1 MSDCAQIED
10 GLTLLMEW
18 LVLGVICIL
27 SCVFVSNICA
37 AAQRV
42 LCRFAL
48 GGARHVQM
56 DHSENTRVVVPKL
69 VFPAWFLPRVAQQE
83 LHTGLKHT
91 ANQFGEETRS
101 ARATEILGKLNS
113 ARDVVAQA
121 RQEVVFASKHEAR
134 VHVGCVNDHIVGRC
148 CPCCTPLRHR
158 YRDKQMIRA
167 TM

>member
-1 MSDCAQIED
+1 M
-10 GLTLLMEW
+10 
-18 LVLGVICIL
+18 GVICIL